1 MITSRKLTMDTT
13 GKLSGRSRFTAIF
26 GDPVEHSLSP
36 AMHNAAYAALGM
48 DRAYLAFHVTPEKLR
63 GAIHAV
69 AALGLLGVNLTVPH
83 KERALRMMAH
93 LSAEARTLG
102 AINCVVNRGGVLHG
116 DNTDARG
123 LESDLRE
130 SGLEL
135 EGRLAVIVGAGGA
148 AAAAVLA
155 AIRLGAGRIVICN
168 RTVPRANRLARRLA
182 AYAGT
187 RGGGRA
193 HELIEARGLETL
205 SRSGTLSAAALVVNA
220 TPLGL
225 KGGAFPAIE
234 YAAAPA
240 HCLFYDLIYAREL
253 TPFLKPAAALG
264 RRAMDGAGML
274 ANQGALAFELF
285 NETASPPGLMR
296 ATLMAALG
304 RE

>member
-1 MITSRKLTMDTT
+1 MDTA
-13 GKLSGRSRFTAIF
+13 GKLSGRSRFTAVF
-26 GDPVEHSLSP
+26 GHPVEHSLSP
-36 AMHNAAYAALGM
+36 AMHNAAYAALGL
-48 DRAYLAFHVTPEKLR
+48 DRAYLAFHVTPETLR
-63 GAIHAV
+63 AAIHGV

-93 LSAEARTLG
+93 LSDEARTLG
-102 AINCVVNRGGVLHG
+102 AINCVVNRSGVLYG

-135 EGRLAVIVGAGGA
+135 EGKLAVIVGAGGA

-168 RTVPRANRLARRLA
+168 RTVARANRLARRFA
-182 AYAGT
+182 AYVGT

-193 HELIEARGLETL
+193 HELIEARGLEAL
-205 SRSGTLSAAALVVNA
+205 SRSGTLAPAALVVNA
-220 TPLGL
+220 TSLGL
-225 KGGAFPAIE
+225 KSGPFPPIE
-234 YAAAPA
+234 YAATPA

-253 TPFLKPAAALG
+253 TPFLKPAVALG

-274 ANQGALAFELF
+274 ASQGALAFELF
-285 NETASPPGLMR
+285 NETAPPPGLMR
-296 ATLMAALG
+296 ATLMTALG
-304 RE
+304 RT